1 VICQTVAGTPED
13 IDFAVESARKAFDEG
28 EWRSMDDYQ
37 RGKLIYKLAELIEQN
52 TEWLAYFESLN
63 NGKPFSLAKNEDV
76 PFSAMIYRYFAGE
89 ADKIKGKTLP
99 MCKPFFGMTRKEPI
113 GVVAQIIPWNYP
125 LLMMCWKVAPALAAG
140 CTIVLK
146 PA

>member
-1 VICQTVAGTPED
+1 
-13 IDFAVESARKAFDEG
+13 
-28 EWRSMDDYQ
+28 
-37 RGKLIYKLAELIEQN
+37 
-52 TEWLAYFESLN
+52 
-63 NGKPFSLAKNEDV
+63 
-76 PFSAMIYRYFAGE
+76 MIYRYFAGE

-140 CTIVLK
+140 CTVVLK
-146 PA
+146 PAEQTPLTALMMGKLIIEAGFPPGVINIISGFG